1 MKVVRIGDALFAQAK
16 KLGAAFRDDVVFVFR
31 RKSGVLNLFF
41 GHGFQILGLN

>member
-31 RKSGVLNLFF
+31 RQRGILNLFF
-41 GHGFQILGLN
+41 GHGFQILV